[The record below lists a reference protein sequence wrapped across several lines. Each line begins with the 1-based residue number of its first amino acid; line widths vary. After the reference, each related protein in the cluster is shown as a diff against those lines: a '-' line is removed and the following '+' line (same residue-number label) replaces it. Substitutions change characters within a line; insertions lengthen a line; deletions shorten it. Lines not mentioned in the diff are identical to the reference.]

1 MLDMSKA
8 DGKRIRVLRLQRCM
22 SQKQL
27 AQEICITQAHLSNL
41 ECGRTHITLENL
53 LALHDALE
61 VRMAEFFIDIDGPVL
76 PSAGNIEPVVGLND
90 MIEALML
97 IKNKQLKTV
106 D

>member
-1 MLDMSKA
+1 MLDRSKA
-8 DGKRIRVLRLQRCM
+8 VGKRIRVLRMQRCM

-27 AQEICITQAHLSNL
+27 AQEIGITQAHLSNL

-53 LALHDALE
+53 LALHDALR
-61 VRMAEFFIDIDGPVL
+61 VRMTDFFIDIDGPVL
-76 PSAGNIEPVVGLND
+76 PSVGNGEPVVSLND
-90 MIEALML
+90 MIEALIL